1 MVARTKS
8 LRTVKERSSGRED
21 LGSDVDVDFS
31 PSSMSSFFE
40 EADSEEQN
48 PPTVGQTVT
57 GTVIEMDDNGALLEM
72 GGKMSGYL
80 PLKEAS
86 LISRKHV
93 NEVLEIGQ
101 EVTAEVIGTL
111 KGMPVISL
119 RNAQLCIAWEEIMKV
134 RAADAVFE
142 TKVLEVN
149 KGGAV
154 CSAFGLKAF
163 LPGSHFVGMPDES
176 IVGQT
181 IKVKF
186 LDVVED
192 EGKLVVS
199 QKRATTPFELVR
211 GSVVSGTITGLR
223 AYGAFMELAGGANG
237 LLHISQISSERV
249 DNLETLFSVGQK
261 VKVMIL
267 DHDKINGR
275 VALSTRTLEA
285 NGGDMLKDM
294 EMVFEKA
301 EETAKKYHES
311 MENERAAREAA
322 AKDVV
327 AGLGGSLLNGDG
339 SGELAS
345 VADSI
350 ESILASIVS
359 DAPPA
364 PSA

>member
-1 MVARTKS
+1 
-8 LRTVKERSSGRED
+8 
-21 LGSDVDVDFS
+21 
-31 PSSMSSFFE
+31 
-40 EADSEEQN
+40 
-48 PPTVGQTVT
+48 
-57 GTVIEMDDNGALLEM
+57 
-72 GGKMSGYL
+72 
-80 PLKEAS
+80 
-86 LISRKHV
+86 
-93 NEVLEIGQ
+93 
-101 EVTAEVIGTL
+101 
-111 KGMPVISL
+111 
-119 RNAQLCIAWEEIMKV
+119 
-134 RAADAVFE
+134 
-142 TKVLEVN
+142 
-149 KGGAV
+149 
-154 CSAFGLKAF
+154 
-163 LPGSHFVGMPDES
+163 MPDES

-199 QKRATTPFELVR
+199 QKRASTPFELVR

-237 LLHISQISSERV
+237 LLHISQISGERV
-249 DNLETLFSVGQK
+249 DSLETLFTVGQK

-275 VALSTRTLEA
+275 VALSTRALEVTS
-285 NGGDMLKDM
+285 GDMLKDM
-294 EMVFEKA
+294 ESVFAKA

-311 MENERAAREAA
+311 IEAERAAREAA

-327 AGLGGSLLNGDG
+327 AGLGSSLLSDG
-339 SGELAS
+339 TGELAS